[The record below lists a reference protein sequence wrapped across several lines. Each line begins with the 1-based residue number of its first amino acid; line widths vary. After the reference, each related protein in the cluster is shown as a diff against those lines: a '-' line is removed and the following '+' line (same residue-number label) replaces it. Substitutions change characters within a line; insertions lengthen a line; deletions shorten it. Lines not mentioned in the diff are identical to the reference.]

1 MANQALVKRINR
13 ARVLDAIRRQR
24 PLSRSMLA
32 DLVGLDR
39 KSITNLVGE
48 LLREGL
54 VEETGAVVRT
64 GRGRPLIM
72 LTLRVDTYWV
82 GGMAIQADEVSGV
95 LLDVGGERRW
105 TVRLPLA
112 PSADLAAVLAAVRG
126 VYAELRGAG
135 GDRVRGVGVAVPG
148 ILDVASGLV
157 RRSVNLPALEGVV
170 LREVLGGAIQEPL
183 FLEESSRAKALAEKW
198 FGLARAV
205 SSFVCVDL
213 GIGIGAGLVQDRR
226 PYVPAGGYA
235 GEIGHVIVEPG
246 GPLCRCGHR
255 GCLEACISE
264 RVLVERIN
272 GLERQAYGRLD
283 DVRDLGRESTAVLQ
297 EAGYR
302 LGLALAYL
310 ANIIC
315 PPLIVLNGSLMRFA
329 EVVMPA
335 LERGLGEGAL
345 ADCRDRVRLA
355 VSTLPDAAACGA
367 AARALAEVYEVDGHV
382 QV

>member
-24 PLSRSMLA
+24 PLSRSVLA

-135 GDRVRGVGVAVPG
+135 DNRVRGVGVAVPG

-157 RRSVNLPALEGVV
+157 RRSVNLPALEGVA
-170 LREVLGGAIQEPL
+170 LREVLGSAIQEPL

-198 FGLARAV
+198 FGLAREV

-315 PPLIVLNGSLMRFA
+315 PPLIVLNGPLMRFA

>member
-24 PLSRSMLA
+24 PLSRSALA
-32 DLVGLDR
+32 AALGLDR
-39 KSITNLVGE
+39 KSITNLVSD

-72 LTLRVDTYWV
+72 LTLREDTYWV
-82 GGMAIQADEVSGV
+82 AGMAIQADEVSGV
-95 LLDVGGERRW
+95 LLDVGGGRRR
-105 TVRLPLA
+105 TARVPLDTG
-112 PSADLAAVLAAVRG
+112 ADLPAVMGALRVVYGDLREAA
-126 VYAELRGAG
+126 GA
-135 GDRVRGVGVAVPG
+135 RLRGVGLAVPG
-148 ILDVASGLV
+148 IVDVVSGLV
-157 RRSVNLPALEGVV
+157 RRSVNLPALEGLA
-170 LREVLGGAIQEPL
+170 LREAVGLWVGEPL
-183 FLEESSRAKALAEKW
+183 FLDEVSRAKALAEKW
-198 FGLARAV
+198 FGLAREV
-205 SSFVCVDL
+205 PSFVCVDL

-235 GEIGHVIVEPG
+235 GELGHVIVEPA

-264 RVLVERIN
+264 RVLVERIARC
-272 GLERQAYGRLD
+272 EQRAYRRLD
-283 DVRDLGRESTAVLQ
+283 DVGALCADSEEVFR

-315 PPLIVLNGSLMRFA
+315 PPLIVLNGPLMRFA
-329 EVVMPA
+329 ELVMPA
-335 LERGLGEGAL
+335 VERGLGEGAL
-345 ADCRDRVRLA
+345 ADCRERVRLA
-355 VSTLPDAAACGA
+355 VSALPEAAACGA
-367 AARALAEVYEVDGHV
+367 AARALAELYEVDGHV
-382 QV
+382 HV

>member
-13 ARVLDAIRRQR
+13 ARLLDAIRRQR
-24 PLSRSMLA
+24 PVSRSALA
-32 DLVGLDR
+32 ALLSLDR
-39 KSITNLVGE
+39 KSITNLVSD
-48 LLREGL
+48 LLRKGL

-72 LTLRVDTYWV
+72 LTLREDVYWV
-82 GGMAIQADEVSGV
+82 AGLAVQADEVSGV
-95 LLDVGGERRW
+95 LLDVGGGRRR
-105 TVRLPLA
+105 TVRAPLDQ
-112 PSADLAAVLAAVRG
+112 PGDLAAVLAAVRV
-126 VYAELRGAG
+126 VYADLRAAG
-135 GDRVRGVGVAVPG
+135 GDRLRGVGVAVPG
-148 ILDVASGLV
+148 IVDVASGLV
-157 RRSVNLPALEGVV
+157 RRSVNLPALEGAA
-170 LREVLGGAIQEPL
+170 LREVFGGVIGEPL
-183 FLEESSRAKALAEKW
+183 FLEEASRAKALAEKW
-198 FGLARAV
+198 FGLASEV
-205 SSFVCVDL
+205 PSFVCVDL

-226 PYVPAGGYA
+226 PYSPAGGYA

-272 GLERQAYGRLD
+272 ALEQRAYKRLD
-283 DVRDLGRESTAVLQ
+283 EVCDIGSESAGVLR

-329 EVVMPA
+329 DLVMPEV
-335 LERGLGEGAL
+335 ERGLGDGAL
-345 ADCRDRVRLA
+345 ADCRERVRLA
-355 VSTLPDAAACGA
+355 VSTLPEAGACGA
-367 AARALAEVYEVDGHV
+367 AARALAELYEVDGHV
-382 QV
+382 HV